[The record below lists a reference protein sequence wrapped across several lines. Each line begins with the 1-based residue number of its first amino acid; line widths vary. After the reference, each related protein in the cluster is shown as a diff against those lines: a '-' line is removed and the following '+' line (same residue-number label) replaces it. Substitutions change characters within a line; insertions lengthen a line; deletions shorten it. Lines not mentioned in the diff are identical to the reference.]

1 MIFLLLETIF
11 LLSQKR
17 SEFLSPKTIF
27 LSYKTNLVF
36 RQTKINFF
44 NHQNKFEF
52 FKTKEGISFIN
63 KFV

>member
-44 NHQNKFEF
+44 NHQNRSKLNI
-52 FKTKEGISFIN
+52 KIK
-63 KFV
+63 